1 MASARHAGNVDS
13 VGKNVFTHQRSH
25 EYVEELKMRNEML
38 EKQLAAAQQANGRRF
53 NVPTLPGGM
62 EDPTTVP
69 GNGGQAIN
77 PGSQYL
83 SPSPSQTT
91 NRPRT
96 NDQQQAMRLPSESHT
111 AASDAVTALSDAN
124 KGTPTEYFGESSTF
138 DFMAKVS
145 SPEKEASSG
154 RPGIQGGGSALRDPN
169 TSLAAS
175 SPSVPFFGILN
186 AESDDPFG
194 LPSRFV
200 ADPLVD
206 AYFKYRHPLN
216 PYLHEGTFRLRY
228 RRMWLSQDFGGD
240 GAPQQSLAWYGLV
253 NLVFAFGSDHANV
266 TGRLAGNRS
275 RYFKRAKTLLVSGLL
290 QVGTIELVQALLL
303 MGQYLHGALELNNC
317 WTVIGL
323 AIRTAQGLGLHLNPA
338 TFTSDTIE
346 QEVRKRVWW
355 GCFVLDRVLS
365 MKVGRPTI
373 PDGPGIE
380 VGMPLAVDDEFL
392 TEEGQSV
399 QPQGLP
405 SKLEYFNQ
413 VIPQCRLMEK
423 ILKTLYSGDGPGVN
437 TQKARPVMDTTQF
450 LALSIQLD
458 GELTTWQD
466 NLPGHLKPG
475 AEGLEWHFERQRN
488 VLLMRYL
495 HARHLIHRQ
504 TLLLYITRRVTD
516 HFQREIMLKC
526 VKRCVT
532 AAYDSITQMGSLH
545 HQNKL
550 SSFWHNSHYV
560 FAALGVLLVYQTVEP
575 QSKAD
580 IGLPPNVDVDHAV
593 RIGLELLQRVGGQ
606 MHPLASRYVQAIQQL
621 QARLQ
626 ALSASRS
633 KPPSREAS
641 SSERNGAQSGV
652 ASSSNP
658 NQSQVPPNA
667 VGYQYPHQPPHQQ
680 AGNTLYPPY
689 SQDAYQSTPGE
700 GSLRAGFED
709 EFANIESMLMDSTG
723 WTGLMDDWSD
733 NPVHPP
739 TLSRFCDPNSRPN

>member
-1 MASARHAGNVDS
+1 MASGRLASNVDN
-13 VGKNVFTHQRSH
+13 VGKNVFIHHSGRD
-25 EYVEELKMRNEML
+25 YVEELKMRNEML
-38 EKQLAAAQQANGRRF
+38 ERQLAATQRAHGSRF
-53 NVPTLPGGM
+53 
-62 EDPTTVP
+62 DD
-69 GNGGQAIN
+69 GQVIN
-77 PGSQYL
+77 PGNQYVSRSQ
-83 SPSPSQTT
+83 SQIPD
-91 NRPRT
+91 RPRAT
-96 NDQQQAMRLPSESHT
+96 DQQQVIRMPSESHT
-111 AASDAVTALSDAN
+111 AASDPATVLSEAN

-145 SPEKEASSG
+145 SPEKDASTGRSG
-154 RPGIQGGGSALRDPN
+154 GPSGGSALRDPN
-169 TSLAAS
+169 TSLATS
-175 SPSVPFFGILN
+175 SPSVPLFELLS

-200 ADPLVD
+200 ADRLVD
-206 AYFKYRHPLN
+206 AYFKHRHPLN
-216 PYLHEGTFRLRY
+216 PYLHEGTFRQRY
-228 RRMWLSQDFGGD
+228 RRLWLSQDLGGEE
-240 GAPQQSLAWYGLV
+240 ATQQSLAWYGLV

-266 TGRLAGNRS
+266 TGRSAGDRS
-275 RYFKRAKTLLVSGLL
+275 RYFKRAKTLLVSGML
-290 QVGTIELVQALLL
+290 QVSTIELVQALLL

-338 TFTSDTIE
+338 TFTSDKIE

-392 TEEGQSV
+392 SNEDGQSV
-399 QPQGLP
+399 QPQGVP

-423 ILKTLYSGDGPGVN
+423 ILKTLYSGDGPGEN
-437 TQKARPVMDTTQF
+437 AQKARPVMDTTQF

-458 GELTTWQD
+458 GELTTWQE
-466 NLPGHLKPG
+466 NLPSHLKPG

-580 IGLPPNVDVDHAV
+580 IALPPNVDVDHAV

-621 QARLQ
+621 RARLQ
-626 ALSASRS
+626 ALPTSRS

-641 SSERNGAQSGV
+641 SSQLGV
-652 ASSSNP
+652 ASSGNNA
-658 NQSQVPPNA
+658 NQSQAPANGM
-667 VGYQYPHQPPHQQ
+667 GYQYSHQPSHQQ
-680 AGNTLYPPY
+680 AANTLYPAY
-689 SQDAYQSTPGE
+689 AQDAYQSTPGE
-700 GSLRAGFED
+700 VSLRAGFED

-733 NPVHPP
+733 NPVYARFKPP
-739 TLSRFCDPNSRPN
+739 LIPLKKA

>member
-1 MASARHAGNVDS
+1 MIAESATASPADNEQDATKQPSKRRRIGYACDLCRLKKNRCDGERPSCQQCRQRRQECVYSPQRARVS
-13 VGKNVFTHQRSH
+13 VTQD
-25 EYVEELKMRNEML
+25 YVEELKMRNEML
-38 EKQLAAAQQANGRRF
+38 ERQLAATQQANSRRF
-53 NVPTLPGGM
+53 NVPTLPGEM
-62 EDPTTVP
+62 EGSATMPSND
-69 GNGGQAIN
+69 GQTIN
-77 PGSQYL
+77 PGTQYM
-83 SPSPSQTT
+83 SPSQ
-91 NRPRT
+91 NQIPDRPRAI
-96 NDQQQAMRLPSESHT
+96 DQQQAIRLPSESHT
-111 AASDAVTALSDAN
+111 AASDPATVLSDAN

-145 SPEKEASSG
+145 SPEKEVSTGRSGGPAS
-154 RPGIQGGGSALRDPN
+154 GSALRDPN
-169 TSLAAS
+169 TSLATS
-175 SPSVPFFGILN
+175 SPSVPLFELLS

-200 ADPLVD
+200 ADRLVD

-216 PYLHEGTFRLRY
+216 PYLHEGTFRQRY
-228 RRMWLSQDFGGD
+228 RRLWLSQDLGGEE
-240 GAPQQSLAWYGLV
+240 ATQQSLAWYGLV

-266 TGRLAGNRS
+266 TGRSAGDRS
-275 RYFKRAKTLLVSGLL
+275 RYFKRAKTLLVSGML
-290 QVGTIELVQALLL
+290 QVSTIELVQALLL

-323 AIRTAQGLGLHLNPA
+323 AIRTAQGLGLHLNPV
-338 TFTSDTIE
+338 TFTSDMIE

-392 TEEGQSV
+392 SNEEGQSV
-399 QPQGLP
+399 QPQGVP

-423 ILKTLYSGDGPGVN
+423 ILKTLYSGDGPGDN

-458 GELTTWQD
+458 GELTTWQE
-466 NLPGHLKPG
+466 NLPSHLKPG

-516 HFQREIMLKC
+516 PFQREIMLKC

-560 FAALGVLLVYQTVEP
+560 FAALGVLLNRPGAAPARVATSGNGSQ
-575 QSKAD
+575 
-580 IGLPPNVDVDHAV
+580 PPVHAN
-593 RIGLELLQRVGGQ
+593 
-606 MHPLASRYVQAIQQL
+606 AI
-621 QARLQ
+621 
-626 ALSASRS
+626 
-633 KPPSREAS
+633 
-641 SSERNGAQSGV
+641 
-652 ASSSNP
+652 
-658 NQSQVPPNA
+658 
-667 VGYQYPHQPPHQQ
+667 GYQYTHQTPHQQ
-680 AGNTLYPPY
+680 AVNTLYPAY
-689 SQDAYQSTPGE
+689 SQEAYQPTPGE

-733 NPVHPP
+733 NP
-739 TLSRFCDPNSRPN
+739 TYARFTYNGFA